1 MKRFKKQPSD
11 ILDYDID
18 LSEWL
23 SSGDNV
29 IAADVTVP
37 SGLTLDHKTVT
48 DDRVKIWL
56 ADGVDGTTYKVTT
69 RITTEDGRNKEVDFE
84 IKVRDE

>member
-29 IAADVTVP
+29 IDAIVTVP
-37 SGLTLDHKTVT
+37 TGLTLDRKTVT

-56 ADGVDGTTYKVTT
+56 ADGVDGVTYKVTT
-69 RITTEDGRNKEVDFE
+69 KITTEDGRSKEVDFE
-84 IKVRDE
+84 IRVRDE